1 MKLKIAVL
9 FLIPVL
15 IMAVELNEGK
25 HIWTHDEGFFTQ
37 YREIWVR
44 ALDVDGN
51 VVIWGKEIELSDRDL
66 IFDPYNHSLVA
77 AFNDFDPT
85 LQEHMNAEN
94 LFVKDALSSDWGEYG
109 TSVIGNN
116 VNSFSYHR
124 KTATSVELLAGTP
137 NGVYKSPNGGGTWT
151 GISPPLSYY
160 IYDVVGSPVNQ
171 TGLPFNMTYF
181 ASTPSGVFM
190 KGGWPADIWISLPAN
205 VEEQDFEDADPTN
218 LDSFPEGWTQSGVED
233 EYRYVRLDTLN
244 TYSGDYSLLI
254 YSDAVGGD
262 DVAARYA
269 MPDIDYVVCEF
280 WFGPVFHSGIIEF
293 KNGLGIKIAYRYGE
307 MSYYTP
313 DDGWVDIEES
323 GVAAYMF
330 NKLTVVLDFD
340 NEFGIISTYDSLSG
354 DLASVDTIELY
365 EAEDTIPEVVF
376 SAEVFG
382 SGSGPYWIDDF
393 SAQSLVYSLTPHPDL
408 LEFVYAGTPL
418 GVYSFDVNEWSKSL
432 DVEGEWFRLETDLAG
447 NYIVA
452 ATPALV
458 YLSDD
463 QGTNWNNITG
473 NIPSIND
480 IYVDANG
487 VVYAATDSFPY
498 KYDGTWSQMSD
509 GFLDYGVMEMVKAC
523 RAITVIEPDT
533 IVVGNNNGI
542 YVSVDGG
549 DNWLENNG
557 GLEPYPIQDTVISMV
572 DAYFEDAVPSDPTTG
587 LLELLIGEIGPI
599 PDVDSDTLLH
609 VVVLEI
615 YEDGPD
621 ASRSYFDAT
630 NEVPEDENSNGMELI
645 YVDVDYWESDEAGA
659 KNSIA
664 RDLTTMI
671 EWNYDPDEDDWIV
684 IGFERYGAYLAE
696 LGVGGI
702 DYSGVP
708 FRGNNITFSATSE
721 HQEYLWIQYIREEF
735 EDDILDDLN
744 LAEGRFY
751 DPQSGLYTV
760 RRLQG
765 IEAIDSILVGQT
777 PGNFVDAFI
786 DWAISCYL
794 DDLAFVKNIDID
806 FATFQFLGSSGG
818 WEESQPYYSA
828 LQYRV
833 RDVLNPLIFSG
844 NDNNDFNLHII
855 EYNGDSAIV
864 TPVANLEFDDPDRNV
879 HRMDIDTDSFDLLVE
894 VISSRGI
901 DPADAFYNFSRDT
914 IVDILDMIGILQAPL
929 ADRFIRIFYYT
940 EELRLLDAGVEGV
953 YVMVDDETS
962 ELALM
967 TSASSE
973 GYRVYY
979 TDIALPPVDGS
990 VELVFQSEDISGNQ
1004 HIDTFD
1010 IELKSIG
1017 TEGGYIAAS
1026 DNSFRIDIPRD
1037 ALNKTYHITTC
1048 NTGRGY
1054 YVGPNMNLNVN
1065 AVLTIDVSHME
1076 SRDLSIYR
1084 KEGDTWVEIQCVRRG
1099 DNLEAEIGTLGEFKV
1114 MEGDLVTD
1122 VPVTLELITNTLTPF
1137 DIKYAIPERG
1147 NVRIDVY
1154 NAIGQRV
1161 KTLVNNAME
1170 PGFYTVKWNAQTEYG
1185 EIVGNGIYF
1194 YRLSAAGEGLT
1205 KKIVVVR

>member
-9 FLIPVL
+9 LLIPVL

-25 HIWTHDEGFFTQ
+25 HIWTQDQGFFTQ

-51 VVIWGKEIELSDRDL
+51 VVIWGKEIELPDRDL

-94 LFVKDALSSDWGEYG
+94 LFLKDALSSDWGEYG

-137 NGVYKSPNGGGTWT
+137 NGVLKSPNGGGTWT
-151 GISPPLSYY
+151 GVSPPLSYY
-160 IYDVVGSPVNQ
+160 IYDAVASPVNQ
-171 TGLPFNMTYF
+171 TGLPFNLTYF

-190 KGGWPADIWISLPAN
+190 KGGWPADIWISLPGN
-205 VEEQDFEDADPTN
+205 VEDQDFEDADSTN
-218 LDSFPEGWTQSGVED
+218 LDSLPEGWTQSGVED

-254 YSDAVGGD
+254 YSNAVGGD

-340 NEFGIISTYDSLSG
+340 NEFSIISTYDSLSG

-365 EAEDTIPEVVF
+365 EVEDTIPEVVF

-382 SGSGPYWIDDF
+382 SESGPYWIDDF

-418 GVYSFDVNEWSKSL
+418 GVYSFDGNEWSKSL

-463 QGTNWNNITG
+463 QGANWNNITG

-498 KYDGTWSQMSD
+498 KYDGIWTQINN
-509 GFLDYGVMEMVKAC
+509 GFLDYGVMGQVKIC
-523 RAITVIEPDT
+523 KAITMIEPDT

-572 DAYFEDAVPSDPTTG
+572 DAYFEDAVPSDSTTG
-587 LLELLIGEIGPI
+587 LLELLTGEIGPI

-615 YEDGPD
+615 YEDAAD

-630 NEVPEDENSNGMELI
+630 NEIPEDENSNGMELI
-645 YVDVDYWESDEAGA
+645 YVDVYYWESDEAGA

-664 RDLTTMI
+664 RDLTAMI

-696 LGVGGI
+696 LGKGTV
-702 DYSGVP
+702 DSSGVP
-708 FRGNNITFSATSE
+708 FSPNNLTFTSTSE
-721 HQEYLWIQYIREEF
+721 HQEYLWIQYLRDEF
-735 EDDILDDLN
+735 GDVILDDLN
-744 LAEGRFY
+744 LAEGHFY

-760 RRLQG
+760 RKLQG
-765 IEAIDSILVGQT
+765 IEASDSILVGQT
-777 PGNFVDAFI
+777 PGNFVDAFT

-794 DDLAFVKNIDID
+794 DDLTSVKNLTI
-806 FATFQFLGSSGG
+806 AASNVANTGSRR
-818 WEESQPYYSA
+818 EAQPFYSA
-828 LQYRV
+828 EAYIV
-833 RDVLNPLIFSG
+833 GDPTNPLIFSG
-844 NDNNDFNLHII
+844 NDNNDFNLHIV
-855 EYNGDSAIV
+855 EYGTSTIIHEIASSD
-864 TPVANLEFDDPDRNV
+864 FDNEERNV
-879 HRMDIDTDSFDLLVE
+879 HRIDIDNPFDILVE

-901 DPADAFYNFSRDT
+901 DPANAFYNLSRDT

-940 EELRLLDAGVEGV
+940 EKLRLLDAGVEGV

-967 TSASSE
+967 TSSSSE
-973 GYRVYY
+973 GYRIYY
-979 TDIALPPVDGS
+979 TDIALPPVDVP

-1026 DNSFRIDIPRD
+1026 DNSIRVDIPRD
-1037 ALNKTYHITTC
+1037 ALNKTYCVTAC
-1048 NTGRGY
+1048 NTGRSY

-1084 KEGDTWVEIQCVRRG
+1084 KEGDTWVEIQCVRKG

>member
-25 HIWTHDEGFFTQ
+25 HIWTQDQGFFTQ

-44 ALDVDGN
+44 ALDVDGD
-51 VVIWGKEIELSDRDL
+51 VVIWGKEIELPNRDL

-85 LQEHMNAEN
+85 LQEHMNAES
-94 LFVKDALSSDWGEYG
+94 LFLKDALSSDWGEYG
-109 TSVIGNN
+109 TSVFGNN

-137 NGVYKSPNGGGTWT
+137 NGVLKSPNGGGTWT
-151 GISPPLSYY
+151 GVSPPLSYY
-160 IYDVVGSPVNQ
+160 IYDAVASPVNQ
-171 TGLPFNMTYF
+171 TGLPFNLTYF
-181 ASTPSGVFM
+181 ASTPSGVSM
-190 KGGWPADIWISLPAN
+190 KGGWPADIWISLPGN

-218 LDSFPEGWTQSGVED
+218 LDSLPEGWTQSGVED

-254 YSDAVGGD
+254 YSNAVGGD

-269 MPDIDYVVCEF
+269 MPDIDYAVVSF
-280 WFGPVFHSGIIEF
+280 QFMPFIHSGIIEF

-313 DDGWVDIEES
+313 DDGWVDIEDS
-323 GVAAYMF
+323 GVNDGIF
-330 NKLTVVLDFD
+330 SELTVSLFFSD
-340 NEFGIISTYDSLSG
+340 GRAIIVTPN
-354 DLASVDTIELY
+354 SVDSVELY

-393 SAQSLVYSLTPHPDL
+393 SAQSLVYSLTPHPDS

-418 GVYSFDVNEWSKSL
+418 GVYSFDGNEWSKSL

-458 YLSDD
+458 YLSND
-463 QGTNWNNITG
+463 QGANWNNITG

-509 GFLDYGVMEMVKAC
+509 GFLDYGIMEMVKMC
-523 RAITVIEPDT
+523 KAITVIEPDT

-549 DNWLENNG
+549 FNWFENNG

-572 DAYFEDAVPSDPTTG
+572 DAYFEDAVPSDLTTG
-587 LLELLIGEIGPI
+587 LLELLTGEIGPI
-599 PDVDSDTLLH
+599 PDVDSNDVLD

-615 YEDGPD
+615 YEDAGD
-621 ASRSYFDAT
+621 ASRSYFDET
-630 NEVPEDENSNGMELI
+630 NEIPEDENSNGMELI
-645 YVDVDYWESDEAGA
+645 YVDVDFWETDEAGA

-664 RDLTTMI
+664 RDLVQMI
-671 EWNYDPDEDDWIV
+671 EYAYDPEEDEWIV
-684 IGFERYGAYLAE
+684 NGFERYGAYLAE
-696 LGVGGI
+696 LGAGGV
-702 DYSGVP
+702 DTSGVP
-708 FRGNNITFSATSE
+708 FGPNNLTFPATAE
-721 HQEYLWIQYIREEF
+721 NQEYLWIQYLRDEF
-735 EDDILDDLN
+735 GADIVDDLN

-777 PGNFVDAFI
+777 PGNFVDAFT

-794 DDLAFVKNIDID
+794 DDLTSVKNLTISPSNV
-806 FATFQFLGSSGG
+806 ANTGG
-818 WEESQPYYSA
+818 RREAQPFYSA
-828 LQYRV
+828 EAYIV
-833 RDVLNPLIFSG
+833 GDPTNPLIFSG
-844 NDNNDFNLHII
+844 NDNNDFNLHIV
-855 EYNGDSAIV
+855 EYGTSTIIHEIASSD
-864 TPVANLEFDDPDRNV
+864 FDNEERNV
-879 HRMDIDTDSFDLLVE
+879 HRIDLDNPFDILVE

-901 DPADAFYNFSRDT
+901 DPANAFYNLSRDI
-914 IVDILDMIGILQAPL
+914 IVDTLDMIGILQAPL
-929 ADRFIRIFYYT
+929 ADRFLRIFYYT
-940 EELRLLDAGVEGV
+940 QRPRYFDAGEEGV
-953 YVMVDDETS
+953 FVIFEDDTN
-962 ELALM
+962 ELSIM
-967 TSASSE
+967 TAASSE
-973 GYRVYY
+973 GYRIYY
-979 TDIALPPVDGS
+979 TDIAIPSVDGTVMLAFS
-990 VELVFQSEDISGNQ
+990 SEDVSGNL
-1004 HIDTFD
+1004 HEPTYNITV
-1010 IELKSIG
+1010 KKIG
-1017 TEGGYIAAS
+1017 TEGGYIVAS
-1026 DNSFRIDIPRD
+1026 DNSFRVDIPNN
-1037 ALNKTYHITTC
+1037 ALDKTYHITAC
-1048 NTGRGY
+1048 NTKHSF
-1054 YVGPNMNLNVN
+1054 YVGPSMNLNVE
-1065 AVLTIDVSHME
+1065 AIITIDVSSIE
-1076 SRDLSIYR
+1076 SQDLSIYR
-1084 KEGDTWVEIQCVRRG
+1084 KEGDIWVEIPCVRRG
-1099 DNLEAEIGTLGEFKV
+1099 DKLEAEIGTLGEFKV

-1185 EIVGNGIYF
+1185 ELVGNGIYF

>member
-1 MKLKIAVL
+1 
-9 FLIPVL
+9 
-15 IMAVELNEGK
+15 
-25 HIWTHDEGFFTQ
+25 
-37 YREIWVR
+37 
-44 ALDVDGN
+44 
-51 VVIWGKEIELSDRDL
+51 VIWGKEIELPDRDL

-85 LQEHMNAEN
+85 LQEHMNAEF
-94 LFVKDALSSDWGEYG
+94 LFIKDDLSLDWSEVDAAI
-109 TSVIGNN
+109 SGNT

-124 KTATSVELLAGTP
+124 KTATSVEILAGTP
-137 NGVYKSPNGGGTWT
+137 NGVYKSPDGGVTWT
-151 GISPPLSYY
+151 GVSPALPYY
-160 IYDVVGSPVNQ
+160 IYDAVASPINQ
-171 TGLPFNMTYF
+171 TGLPFNLTYF

-190 KGGWPADIWISLPAN
+190 KGGWPADIWISLPGN
-205 VEEQDFEDADPTN
+205 VEEQDFEGADPTN
-218 LDSFPEGWTQSGVED
+218 LDSLPEGWTQSGVED

-254 YSDAVGGD
+254 YSNAVGGD
-262 DVAARYA
+262 DIAARYA
-269 MPDIDYVVCEF
+269 MPDIDYAVVSF
-280 WFGPVFHSGIIEF
+280 QFMPSIHSGIIEL
-293 KNGLGIKIAYRYGE
+293 KNRLGIKIAYRYGE

-323 GVAAYMF
+323 GVNDGVF
-330 NKLTVVLDFD
+330 SELTVSLF
-340 NEFGIISTYDSLSG
+340 FLDSLYPHG
-354 DLASVDTIELY
+354 RLAIIVTPNSVDSVELY
-365 EAEDTIPEVVF
+365 EAEDTIPEAVF

-393 SAQSLVYSLTPHPDL
+393 SAKSLVYSLTPHPDL
-408 LEFVYAGTPL
+408 LEFVYTGTPL
-418 GVYSFDVNEWSKSL
+418 GVYSFDGNEWSKSL
-432 DVEGEWFRLETDLAG
+432 DVVGEWFRLETDLAG

-463 QGTNWNNITG
+463 QGVNWNNITG

-509 GFLDYGVMEMVKAC
+509 GFLDYGVMEMVKMC
-523 RAITVIEPDT
+523 KVITMIEPDT

-572 DAYFEDAVPSDPTTG
+572 DAYFEDAVPSDSTTG
-587 LLELLIGEIGPI
+587 LLELLTGEIGPI

-615 YEDGPD
+615 YEDGAD
-621 ASRSYFDAT
+621 LSRSYFDVT

-645 YVDVDYWESDEAGA
+645 YVDVYFWETDESGT

-664 RDLTTMI
+664 RNLATMI
-671 EWNYDPDEDDWIV
+671 EYAYDPEEDEWIV
-684 IGFERYGAYLAE
+684 SGFERYGAYLAE
-696 LGVGGI
+696 LGAGGVDI
-702 DYSGVP
+702 SGVP
-708 FRGNNITFSATSE
+708 FRPNNLTFPAKAE
-721 HQEYLWIQYIREEF
+721 HQEYLWIQYLREEF
-735 EDDILDDLN
+735 GADILDELN
-744 LAEGRFY
+744 LSYDVVF
-751 DPQSGLYTV
+751 DPQTGLPDTV
-760 RRLQG
+760 LLQG
-765 IEAIDSILVGQT
+765 IEAIDDILAGET
-777 PGNFVDAFI
+777 PGNFVDAFT

-794 DDLAFVKNIDID
+794 DDLTSVKNLTIDTID
-806 FATFQFLGSSGG
+806 VANTGSRR
-818 WEESQPYYSA
+818 EAQPFYSA
-828 LQYRV
+828 EAYMV
-833 RDVLNPLIFSG
+833 GDPTNPLIFSG
-844 NDNNDFNLHII
+844 NDNNDFNLHIV
-855 EYNGDSAIV
+855 EYGTSTIIHEISSSD
-864 TPVANLEFDDPDRNV
+864 FDNEERNV
-879 HRMDIDTDSFDLLVE
+879 HRIDLDNPFDILVE

-901 DPADAFYNFSRDT
+901 DPADAFYNLSRDT

-940 EELRLLDAGVEGV
+940 EKLRLLDAGVEGV
-953 YVMVDDETS
+953 YVMVDNETS
-962 ELALM
+962 VLALM
-967 TSASSE
+967 NPSSSE
-973 GYRVYY
+973 GYRIYY
-979 TDIALPPVDGS
+979 TDIALPPVDVP

-1026 DNSFRIDIPRD
+1026 DNSFRVDIPRD
-1037 ALNKTYHITTC
+1037 ALNKTYRVTAC
-1048 NTGRGY
+1048 NTGRSY

-1065 AVLTIDVSHME
+1065 AVLTIDVSNME